1 MSERDRRIYRRGQI
15 DTIKMIFGCACI
27 AVTFAA
33 MFGQAFM
40 W

>member
-15 DTIKMIFGCACI
+15 DMFKMLFGFATI
-27 AVTFAA
+27 AA
-33 MFGQAFM
+33 TLALMFGQAFM